1 MSILKSCPLFKNA
14 IGAEILYK
22 LAKILPQITF
32 ESYLR
37 SQQDLEIII
46 EQLPAQIYRTI
57 FNTFGQNHFTK
68 LIDKATLETKG
79 RNKTPI
85 SLKIIKKTGG
95 VITDK
100 DPELKDPNFN
110 DDQVQKKVNIHL
122 LPLRWIYN
130 VCGTDGV
137 TTVMN

>member
-1 MSILKSCPLFKNA
+1 MSILKACPLFKNVE
-14 IGAEILYK
+14 GAEMLYK
-22 LAKILPQITF
+22 LARILPQISF

-46 EQLPAQIYRTI
+46 DRLPAQIYRTI

-68 LIDKATLETKG
+68 LIDKATFDTKG

-85 SLKIIKKTGG
+85 NLKIIKKIGS
-95 VITDK
+95 VITGKDHEIK
-100 DPELKDPNFN
+100 DPDFN
-110 DDQVQKKVNIHL
+110 DEQVEKKVLIRI

-130 VCGTDGV
+130 VSDESTGQS
-137 TTVMN
+137 N